1 MAASVQG
8 LSAARSIPGH
18 GPGTRPGPSLAPDD
32 APPFVGRA
40 DVLGAVGEALT
51 APGSVGAVLVGEAGV
66 GKTAVVQQV
75 LSSSAET
82 LYVLRIRGS
91 RGFRHQAYR
100 PVNFLLSELEADV
113 VEHPVMVLRAVADFL
128 NQQARGRRVV
138 LAVDNVEYLD
148 PSSAALIGQLVLG
161 GTASVL
167 LTAQDF
173 AAADPQFAG
182 LWRDGSL
189 RRFDL
194 APFDALEA
202 RAFVAAELQ
211 GAVSAEAAAL
221 LYRMSGGNARFLQ
234 ASIRAVRGRSVVRH
248 GDTWVLLPGS
258 TFVPTE
264 IAEAA
269 QLILEE
275 LPAGQ
280 QEIAH
285 VVALAGRLPL
295 AVAQAITGSTD
306 LDALQTAGLLGVR
319 HADQELVEF
328 HNPVIAAGTAASLSA
343 QRAGELYGQW
353 VDGARLGDL
362 LDPERHTEWL
372 LKCQRPVPAGIALA
386 AARSANRAGRYCNAV
401 AYAELGDE
409 HRLSAAAAVERLRA
423 LTFTGRFQDAG
434 NTLVLIGPLLDD
446 APATDAV
453 PLLLTGVLLRHRLG
467 LGGVEGGF
475 DEADERLES
484 EAGLDPEERAR
495 LRADVVIARAEVAS
509 LQGRF
514 AEARDLVLSLRSAGV
529 PLRAEQG
536 IAGDI
541 LLGEAWAMLE
551 NQLEALQLADSLA
564 DRLQEPDVPSRIR
577 ELAYLRLIAIYSA
590 TGSWEQG
597 SRRLHLA
604 DTDSAAMFHS
614 SAVQLALGLV
624 RGRYGTPE
632 DALAV
637 LAPAF
642 DQLRVGDPQR
652 VLPLAATAI
661 AYCHSITDNIRA
673 AIPFLV
679 HAEPAAGDPWLVR
692 RIASQL
698 QLLSVGL
705 REAKPDAARQLQALG
720 RSDRERGASLFALS
734 AFTSAVRLGSSGALA
749 EVSDVAARVQ
759 GPYAHLC
766 ETFAKG
772 VSHRDAEVLLQAMDL
787 AAAGGDQNFGR
798 DAARSALHAA
808 RALGD
813 KSTVR
818 EVQQRARRVLADM
831 DANGPT
837 SQLDCLTPREA
848 EIAQLAVGG
857 LMNREIAEAMCVS
870 VRTIEGHLYQIYSKL
885 HVSSRS
891 QLAELFPAP
900 LG

>member
-1 MAASVQG
+1 MAANGQGVSV
-8 LSAARSIPGH
+8 ARSIPPE
-18 GPGTRPGPSLAPDD
+18 GPGLTPAPDE
-32 APPFVGRA
+32 APSFVGRA
-40 DVLGAVGEALT
+40 DILAAVEEALT

-75 LSSSAET
+75 LSSSAT
-82 LYVLRIRGS
+82 ALYVLRIRGA
-91 RGFRHQAYR
+91 RGFRDQAYR
-100 PVNFLLSELEADV
+100 PVNFLLTELEADV

-148 PSSAALIGQLVLG
+148 ASSAALIGQLVLG

-189 RRFDL
+189 RRLDL

-202 RAFVAAELQ
+202 RAFAAAELH

-248 GDTWVLLPGS
+248 GETWVLLPGS
-258 TFVPTE
+258 IPVPTE
-264 IAEAA
+264 IAEAV

-275 LPAGQ
+275 LPPGQ

-285 VVALAGRLPL
+285 VVALAGCLPL
-295 AVAQAITGSTD
+295 SVTQSITGSAD
-306 LDALQTAGLLGVR
+306 LDALQTAGLVAVR
-319 HADQELVEF
+319 HGEQECVEF
-328 HNPVIAAGTAASLSA
+328 RDPVIGAGTAASLSA
-343 QRAGELYGQW
+343 LHAGELYDKW
-353 VDGARLGDL
+353 VEGAVLGDL
-362 LDPERHTEWL
+362 LDPERHTQWL
-372 LKCQRPVPAGIALA
+372 LKCQRPVPAGLSLA
-386 AARSANRAGRYCNAV
+386 AARSAKRAGRYSTAV
-401 AYAELGDE
+401 EYAELGDA
-409 HRLSAAAAVERLRA
+409 HRSSAAAAVERLRA

-434 NTLVLIGPLLDD
+434 NALLLAAPLLDD
-446 APATDAV
+446 APAAEAV
-453 PLLLTGVLLRHRLG
+453 PLLLAGVFLRHRLG
-467 LGGVEGGF
+467 LGGV
-475 DEADERLES
+475 DEALDEAAERLES
-484 EAGLDPEERAR
+484 DATVDPGERAR
-495 LRADVVIARAEVAS
+495 LRADIVIARAEVAS
-509 LQGRF
+509 LEGRF
-514 AEARDLVLSLRSAGV
+514 VEARDLVLSLRSDGA
-529 PLRAEQG
+529 PLGRDQG
-536 IAGDI
+536 IAGDV
-541 LLGEAWAMLE
+541 LLAEAWAMLE
-551 NQLEALQLADSLA
+551 DQLDALQLADALA
-564 DRLQEPDVPSRIR
+564 DRLQEPDVASRTR
-577 ELAYLRLIAIYSA
+577 ELAYLRLIAVYSA

-597 SRRLHLA
+597 SRKLRLA
-604 DTDSAAMFHS
+604 EGDSGTVLHS
-614 SAVQLALGLV
+614 SAVQMALGLV

-637 LAPAF
+637 LTPAF

-661 AYCHSITDNIRA
+661 AYCHAMSDNIKA
-673 AIPFLV
+673 AIPLLV
-679 HAEPAAGDPWLVR
+679 HAEPTAGDPWLVR
-692 RIASQL
+692 RVASQL

-705 REAKPDAARQLQALG
+705 REAKPDAARQLQAMG

-734 AFTSAVRLGSSGALA
+734 AFTSAVRLGSTGSLT
-749 EVSDVAARVQ
+749 ELSEVAARVQ

-818 EVQQRARRVLADM
+818 EVQHRARRVLADL
-831 DANGPT
+831 DAGGPT

-848 EIAQLAVGG
+848 EIAQLAVSG

>member
-1 MAASVQG
+1 MAADGQSVP
-8 LSAARSIPGH
+8 AVRSLPSQRAGT
-18 GPGTRPGPSLAPDD
+18 GPGPTPAPEA

-40 DVLGAVGEALT
+40 DVLRAVEAALG

-75 LSSSAET
+75 LASHAES

-100 PVNFLLSELEADV
+100 PVNFLLSELEGDV
-113 VEHPVMVLRAVADFL
+113 VEHPVMALRAVADFL
-128 NQQARGRRVV
+128 NHHARGRRVV

-148 PSSAALIGQLVLG
+148 PSSATLIGQLVLG
-161 GTASVL
+161 GTAGVL

-189 RRFDL
+189 CRLDL
-194 APFDALEA
+194 APFDALET
-202 RAFVAAELQ
+202 RAFAEAELR
-211 GAVSAEAAAL
+211 GPVSAEAATL
-221 LYRMSGGNARFLQ
+221 LYGMSGGNPRFLQ

-248 GDTWVLLPGS
+248 GQTWVLLPA
-258 TFVPTE
+258 TAPVPTE
-264 IAEAA
+264 IAEAV

-275 LPAGQ
+275 LSTGQ
-280 QEIAH
+280 REIAN
-285 VVALAGRLPL
+285 VIALAGRLPL
-295 AVAQAITGSTD
+295 PVAQSITGSTD
-306 LDALQTAGLLGVR
+306 LDALQTAGLLAVAHGE
-319 HADQELVEF
+319 QESIAF
-328 HNPVIAAGTAASLSA
+328 RNPVIGVGVAASLSSKH
-343 QRAGELYGQW
+343 AGDLYTRW
-353 VDGARLGDL
+353 VEGPALGHL
-362 LDPERHTEWL
+362 LDPERHADWL
-372 LKCQRPVPAGIALA
+372 LKCQRPVGAHLALA
-386 AARSANRAGRYCNAV
+386 AARSANRAGRYCAAA
-401 AYAELGDE
+401 AYAELDDAY
-409 HRLSAAAAVERLRA
+409 RSSAAAAVERIRS

-434 NTLVLIGPLLDD
+434 NAVLLAAPLLDG
-446 APATDAV
+446 ASATEAV
-453 PLLLTGVLLRHRLG
+453 PLLLAGVFLRHRLG
-467 LGGVEGGF
+467 LDGVEDTL
-475 DEADERLES
+475 DEAGRRLES
-484 EAGLDPEERAR
+484 DAGLRPEDRAR
-495 LRADVVIARAEVAS
+495 LRADVVIARAEISS

-514 AEARDLVLSLRSAGV
+514 TQARDLVLSLRSGGAALG
-529 PLRAEQG
+529 RDQG
-536 IAGDI
+536 IAADV
-541 LLGEAWAMLE
+541 LLSEAWAMLE
-551 NQLEALQLADSLA
+551 DQLEALQLADALA
-564 DRLQEPDVPSRIR
+564 DRLQEPDIPARTR
-577 ELAYLRLIAIYSA
+577 ELSYLRLIAIYSA
-590 TGSWEQG
+590 TGCWGQG
-597 SRRLHLA
+597 SRRLGL
-604 DTDSAAMFHS
+604 TDGDSSAVLHS

-637 LAPAF
+637 LVPAF

-652 VLPLAATAI
+652 VLPLAASAI
-661 AYCHSITDNIRA
+661 AYCHSVTDDIRA
-673 AIPFLV
+673 AIPLLV
-679 HAEPAAGDPWLVR
+679 HAEPTAGDPWLVR
-692 RIASQL
+692 RVASQL

-720 RSDRERGASLFALS
+720 RSDRDRGASLFALS
-734 AFTSAVRLGSSGALA
+734 AFTSAVRLGSSGVLA
-749 EVSDVAARVQ
+749 DLSDVAARVQ
-759 GPYAHLC
+759 GPYAQLC

-772 VSHRDAEVLLQAMDL
+772 ISHRDAEVLLQAMDL

-818 EVQQRARRVLADM
+818 EVQQRARRVLADV
-831 DANGPT
+831 DAHGPA

>member
-1 MAASVQG
+1 M
-8 LSAARSIPGH
+8 SAPPSIPAE
-18 GPGTRPGPSLAPDD
+18 SLATGSGLPGDD
-32 APPFVGRA
+32 ASSFVGRA
-40 DVLGAVGEALT
+40 DVLQAVEDALT

-66 GKTAVVQQV
+66 GKTAVMQQV
-75 LSSSAET
+75 LAASREN

-91 RGFRHQAYR
+91 KGARHQAYR
-100 PVNFLLSELEADV
+100 PVNFLLSELEADI
-113 VEHPVMVLRAVADFL
+113 VEHPVMVLRAVAEFL
-128 NQQARGRRVV
+128 NQQACGRRVV

-148 PSSAALIGQLVLG
+148 PSSAALIGQLVLS
-161 GTASVL
+161 GTASAL

-173 AAADPQFAG
+173 AAADPQFAA

-194 APFDALEA
+194 APFDAREA

-211 GAVSAEAAAL
+211 GPVSAEAAAL

-234 ASIRAVRGRSVVRH
+234 ASIRAVRGRNVVLH
-248 GDTWVLLPGS
+248 GETWVLVPGS
-258 TFVPTE
+258 VTVPTE
-264 IAEAA
+264 IAEAVE
-269 QLILEE
+269 LVLED

-285 VVALAGRLPL
+285 VVALAGRLDL
-295 AVAQAITGSTD
+295 AVAQSITDSTD
-306 LDALQTAGLLGVR
+306 LDALQTAGLLAVR
-319 HADQELVEF
+319 HGEQGYVEF
-328 HNPVIAAGTAASLSA
+328 RNPVIGSGVAASLSV
-343 QRAGELYGQW
+343 QHAGALYGRW
-353 VDGARLGDL
+353 VDGATLGGSPG
-362 LDPERHTEWL
+362 PEQHTDWL
-372 LKCQRPVPAGIALA
+372 LKCQRPVPPELSLA
-386 AARSANRAGRYCNAV
+386 AARSANRAGRYCAAA
-401 AYAELGDE
+401 AYAELGDA
-409 HRLSAAAAVERLRA
+409 HRSSAAAAVERLRA

-434 NTLVLIGPLLDD
+434 NALLLTAPLLDG
-446 APATDAV
+446 ASPTDAV
-453 PLLLTGVLLRHRLG
+453 PLLLAGAFLRQRLG
-467 LGGVEGGF
+467 LGGVEAVL
-475 DEADERLES
+475 DDADGRLES
-484 EAGLDPEERAR
+484 DAGPTPEERAR
-495 LRADVVIARAEVAS
+495 LRADVVIARAEIAS
-509 LQGRF
+509 LLGRYT
-514 AEARDLVLSLRSAGV
+514 ESRDRVLALRSEGL
-529 PLRAEQG
+529 PLGAEQG
-536 IAGDI
+536 IAADV
-541 LLGEAWAMLE
+541 LLSEAWTMLE
-551 NQLEALQLADSLA
+551 NQLEALQLADAVA
-564 DRLQEPDVPSRIR
+564 DRLQEPDVSARTR
-577 ELAYLRLIAIYSA
+577 ELAYLRLVAIYSA
-590 TGSWEQG
+590 TGSWKQG
-597 SRRLHLA
+597 ARKLRLA
-604 DTDSAAMFHS
+604 DGDSAPAELG

-632 DALAV
+632 EALALV
-637 LAPAF
+637 APAF
-642 DQLRVGDPQR
+642 DQLRVGDPHR

-661 AYCHSITDNIRA
+661 AYCHSVTDNIRA

-705 REAKPDAARQLQALG
+705 REAKPDAGQQLQALG

-749 EVSDVAARVQ
+749 ELSDVAARVQ
-759 GPYAHLC
+759 GPYALLC
-766 ETFAKG
+766 ERFAKG
-772 VSHRDAEVLLQAMDL
+772 IGHRDAEVLLQAMDL

-813 KSTVR
+813 RSTVR
-818 EVQQRARRVLADM
+818 EVQQRARRVLADP
-831 DANGPT
+831 DTNGP
-837 SQLDCLTPREA
+837 SSHLDSLTPREA
-848 EIAQLAVGG
+848 EIAQLAVSG

>member
-1 MAASVQG
+1 MAANRQG
-8 LSAARSIPGH
+8 VSGARLTPSQRPGA
-18 GPGTRPGPSLAPDD
+18 GPGLMLVPDE

-40 DVLGAVGEALT
+40 DVLAAVEAALG

-75 LSSSAET
+75 LAFSAEA

-100 PVNFLLSELEADV
+100 PVNFLLSEIEGDV

-128 NQQARGRRVV
+128 NHEARGRRVV

-148 PSSAALIGQLVLG
+148 ASSAALIGQLVLG

-189 RRFDL
+189 HRVDL
-194 APFDALEA
+194 APFDALET
-202 RAFVAAELQ
+202 RALAEAELR
-211 GAVSAEAAAL
+211 GPVSAEAAAL
-221 LYRMSGGNARFLQ
+221 LYRMSGGNPRFLQ

-248 GDTWVLLPGS
+248 GQTWVLLPAA
-258 TFVPTE
+258 TPVPTE
-264 IAEAA
+264 IAETV

-275 LPAGQ
+275 LPPGQ
-280 QEIAH
+280 REIAH

-295 AVAQAITGSTD
+295 PVAQSITNSAD
-306 LDALQTAGLLGVR
+306 LDALQTGGLLAVGHGEEESVAFR
-319 HADQELVEF
+319 
-328 HNPVIAAGTAASLSA
+328 NPVIGSGVAASLSA
-343 QRAGELYGQW
+343 QQAGDLYTRQVQGS
-353 VDGARLGDL
+353 ALGDL

-372 LKCQRPVPAGIALA
+372 LKCQRPVPAELALA
-386 AARSANRAGRYCNAV
+386 ASRSANRAGRHCIA
-401 AYAELGDE
+401 AEYAELDDACRSSVG
-409 HRLSAAAAVERLRA
+409 AAVERVRA

-434 NTLVLIGPLLDD
+434 NALLLAAPLLDG

-453 PLLLTGVLLRHRLG
+453 PLLLAGVFLRQRLG
-467 LGGVEGGF
+467 LEGVEEAL
-475 DEADERLES
+475 DEAGERLES
-484 EAGLDPEERAR
+484 DAGLDPEDRRR

-514 AEARDLVLSLRSAGV
+514 GEARDLVLSVRSGDV
-529 PLRAEQG
+529 PLGRDQG
-536 IAGDI
+536 IAADV
-541 LLGEAWAMLE
+541 LLSEAWAMLE
-551 NQLEALQLADSLA
+551 DQLEALQLADALA
-564 DRLQEPDVPSRIR
+564 DRLQEPDVAARTR

-590 TGSWEQG
+590 TGCWGPG
-597 SRRLHLA
+597 SRRLRLA
-604 DTDSAAMFHS
+604 DGDSAAVLHS

-632 DALAV
+632 VALAV
-637 LAPAF
+637 LIPAF
-642 DQLRVGDPQR
+642 DQLRVGDPHR
-652 VLPLAATAI
+652 VLPLAASAI
-661 AYCHSITDNIRA
+661 AYCHSVGDNIKA
-673 AIPFLV
+673 AIPLLV
-679 HAEPAAGDPWLVR
+679 HAEPTAGDPWLVR
-692 RIASQL
+692 RVASQL

-705 REAKPDAARQLQALG
+705 REAKPDASRQLQALG

-734 AFTSAVRLGSSGALA
+734 AFTSAVRLGSTGVLA
-749 EVSDVAARVQ
+749 ELSDVAARVQ
-759 GPYAHLC
+759 GPYALVC

-772 VSHRDAEVLLQAMDL
+772 ISHRDAEVLLQAMDL

-818 EVQQRARRVLADM
+818 EVQQRARRVLADL
-831 DANGPT
+831 DDHGPS

-848 EIAQLAVGG
+848 EIAQLAVSG
-857 LMNREIAEAMCVS
+857 LMNREIAESMCVS